1 MLVVLLVVVWPGP
14 HASQADKLGGGLRAL
29 MLVAYAI
36 VTTLGMP
43 FVAQYK
49 LGAAVLHAA
58 LLSSF
63 AGGVALLAR
72 RAKADELEL
81 RAGETSRR
89 DDDVRLREARRA
101 LERAKD
107 EAAAQQAEAE
117 RIARERHRERQRFVR
132 RPHEG
137 KKRLART
144 VRTGMR
150 NTTEDWE
157 GLSARYASVSLP
169 SPSNAARD
177 MPSRASGLGTAM
189 VVLAARPP
197 RRISFAAAVVRAP
210 RGRVVAEPARRRS
223 SGKDSSREGTGPRG
237 VTYL

>member
-36 VTTLGMP
+36 VTTLGKP
-43 FVAQYK
+43 FVARYK

-63 AGGVALLAR
+63 AGGVVLLAR
-72 RAKADELEL
+72 RAKADESEL

-89 DDDVRLREARRA
+89 DDDVRLREAHRA

-117 RIARERHRERQRFVR
+117 RIARERQRGSRSLRQPCKLRAGGSSPSPRAADRLERTPPARGLVR
-132 RPHEG
+132 AAYRTYSDRVADVKCPSLTSAWHLLPLRPARG
-137 KKRLART
+137 GART
-144 VRTGMR
+144 C
-150 NTTEDWE
+150 
-157 GLSARYASVSLP
+157 SAR
-169 SPSNAARD
+169 
-177 MPSRASGLGTAM
+177 
-189 VVLAARPP
+189 
-197 RRISFAAAVVRAP
+197 
-210 RGRVVAEPARRRS
+210 
-223 SGKDSSREGTGPRG
+223 
-237 VTYL
+237 VTS